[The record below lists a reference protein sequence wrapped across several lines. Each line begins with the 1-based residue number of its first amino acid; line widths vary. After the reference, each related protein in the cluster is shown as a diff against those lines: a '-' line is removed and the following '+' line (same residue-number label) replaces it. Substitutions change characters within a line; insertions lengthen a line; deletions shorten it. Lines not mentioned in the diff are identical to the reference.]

1 MCSSLYL
8 GSPEADLPVSESMHP
23 KASCG
28 WSGYFFFGV
37 CGGLTFAVAMHYS
50 YIFKN
55 PVRRFTDCLT

>member
-1 MCSSLYL
+1 MRSSLYL

-28 WSGYFFFGV
+28 WSGYFFLMW
-37 CGGLTFAVAMHYS
+37 GGLTFAAAMHYR
-50 YIFKN
+50 YVFKN